1 MNCNELFAQ
10 LVQRFHSYEDSAVL
24 WIFLKEHGDVREY
37 ADSTYQIASVQ
48 LCNSVNRFAVS
59 RSIQRLQEL
68 GFIEVWVVKNAKTRV
83 KVNRDAVLEFLRQP
97 IPARLPACS
106 DKTFPFL
113 EAWNADLQAQ
123 SAIAAQSSD
132 DALSS

>member
-10 LVQRFHSYEDSAVL
+10 LVQRFRSYDDAAVL
-24 WIFLKEHGDVREY
+24 WILLKEHADLREY
-37 ADSTYQIASVQ
+37 SDSTYQLASIQ
-48 LCNSVNRFAVS
+48 LCDTVNRKTVS
-59 RSIQRLQEL
+59 RTIQRLQEM
-68 GFIEVWVVKNAKTRV
+68 GFIEAWIVKNAKTRV
-83 KVNRDAVLEFLRQP
+83 KVNRDAVLDFLRQP

-123 SAIAAQSSD
+123 AVMAAQSSD